1 MQAVLI
7 SVSLL
12 VLVVNSHPICTS
24 GSSENASVM
33 DQSCTDNITAD
44 MMFLDKWLDLSDN
57 SKGINQ
63 LRRRSRNSVAS
74 IILTLQSQNSTKV
87 CNYCHLHVYSN
98 FILLSIVS

>member
-44 MMFLDKWLDLSDN
+44 MMFLDKWLDLS
-57 SKGINQ
+57 SKSKRIDQ
-63 LRRRSRNSVAS
+63 LCRRSRNGVAS
-74 IILTLQSQNSTKV
+74 IILTLQSQNPTKV
-87 CNYCHLHVYSN
+87 CHFCHLHAYSKS
-98 FILLSIVS
+98 FCCL